1 MALVLLGQVAFCRP
15 LYGGPAAPP
24 PPSGGGA
31 AVSSIGGMAWWP
43 SHVLGYMYCP
53 RVI

>member
-24 PPSGGGA
+24 EGA
-31 AVSSIGGMAWWP
+31 AVSLIFGGMD
-43 SHVLGYMYCP
+43 
-53 RVI
+53 